1 MNEIVLET
9 QGLTKYYGSTLAVD
23 HLDLKAPRGCICG
36 FVGRNGAG
44 KTTAIKLM
52 LGFLAPTAGSSKLLG
67 CDSTALTPEIR
78 QRIGYVTEGH
88 RLFRW
93 MSIGELERFQRAFF
107 PGQWD
112 KRLFADMIEYFE
124 LSRKKKIKHLSN
136 GQRAQV
142 SLSPT
147 EEEKTQRRIKYSL
160 KEVLPDGTIHLVY
173 QPGRTLYSQ
182 WEDSAKQQVYD
193 TNDNLLWQGIGKD
206 SPYKYLSWAADAGG
220 DSFNARSMKEIQVI
234 TPELSRTL
242 EIPVIS
248 QNETIQ
254 IWRYAP
260 NGGFFTGYKAGGD
273 KIGYA
278 GATGFEDSKS
288 AVRPFGEFGSFFAW
302 CPKES
307 FSPTLLWQTKR
318 RIYQINFEKRKVEL
332 LFESP
337 DADITNI
344 FVYTWDS
351 IRLIGGEPAPGYRP
365 LLYCR
370 TKGRTEDRKHHLVMR
385 GMTRS
390 LTVKTPEE
398 WNDRMNSQIRFT
410 AFEQSVFLSR
420 QWVVESPPLP
430 NYLGNT
436 RHADQLWREYRAA
449 PKKHRLDIYKVDDRG
464 NIELISQ
471 FGWTDPGED
480 LTDQAAGWLSVREK
494 VRRCV
499 SQFSPPM
506 YDLLWYMPG
515 IRMWHSDYDRGP
527 NEILREILILIEQLR
542 PGPSAWNLVISVLM
556 VGFAAWHGRPRR
568 TSRAVF
574 IFWLT
579 FVGLFNLAGLLTYL
593 ALNHTPVIKCPT
605 CGKRRGLAQPQCVR
619 CRTDLPAP
627 QPGKL
632 DLIFDTQLKPT
643 T

>member
-1 MNEIVLET
+1 MELKEKSKYIITSVRVLMT
-9 QGLTKYYGSTLAVD
+9 
-23 HLDLKAPRGCICG
+23 
-36 FVGRNGAG
+36 VG
-44 KTTAIKLM
+44 IIL
-52 LGFLAPTAGSSKLLG
+52 
-67 CDSTALTPEIR
+67 TALLIVQLTTI
-78 QRIGYVTEGH
+78 
-88 RLFRW
+88 
-93 MSIGELERFQRAFF
+93 
-107 PGQWD
+107 
-112 KRLFADMIEYFE
+112 E
-124 LSRKKKIKHLSN
+124 LSFLQPRSGEKPAKQIKE
-136 GQRAQV
+136 
-142 SLSPT
+142 PT
-147 EEEKTQRRIKYSL
+147 EEEKRLRRIQYSV
-160 KEVLPDGTIHLVY
+160 KEVLPDGTIHRLY

-182 WEDSAKQQVYD
+182 SENSAKQEVYD
-193 TNDNLLWQGIGKD
+193 TNDNLLWQGITKD
-206 SPYKYLSWAADAGG
+206 RPYKYLSWTASAGG
-220 DSFNARSMKEIQVI
+220 DSFNARSMKQIQMI

-242 EIPVIS
+242 EIPVRS

-260 NGGFFTGYKAGGD
+260 NGEFFTGYRAGGE

-288 AVRPFGEFGSFFAW
+288 AVRPFGQFGSFFAW

-337 DADITNI
+337 DADITDI

-351 IRLIGGEPAPGYRP
+351 IIGGEPPPGYRP

-370 TKGRTEDRKHHLVMR
+370 TKDRTEDRQHHLVMR

-410 AFEQSVFLSR
+410 AFEQSVFLYR
-420 QWVVESPPLP
+420 EWVESPALP
-430 NYLGNT
+430 NYLGNP

-449 PKKHRLDIYKVDDRG
+449 PKKRRLDIYKVDDRG

-480 LTDQAAGWLSVREK
+480 LTDPAAGWLSVREK

-499 SQFSPPM
+499 NQFSPPF
-506 YDLLWYMPG
+506 YDFLAYLLAKYIWSPDLYRSIG
-515 IRMWHSDYDRGP
+515 
-527 NEILREILILIEQLR
+527 EVAREIIMALEQTR
-542 PGPSAWNLVISVLM
+542 PGFRVWNWILGAMM
-556 VGFAAWHGRPRR
+556 VGFAAWHGWPRR
-568 TSRAVF
+568 TSRAAF

-593 ALNHTPVIKCPT
+593 ALNHTPIIKCST
-605 CGKRRGLAQPQCVR
+605 CGKRRGLAQPRCVQCGA
-619 CRTDLPAP
+619 DLPAP
-627 QPGKL
+627 KPGKL